1 MRKGFVEM
9 RLNCVD
15 GCHHVLGAANDSD
28 SDDDDDGD
36 DDNDDDWSM

>member
-15 GCHHVLGAANDSD
+15 CCHHVLGAANEDYD
-28 SDDDDDGD
+28 DVDEDDDDNGSKVV
-36 DDNDDDWSM
+36 N